1 MAMAESSTVRSAPI
15 DIRPTRKSRRRTLS
29 SSASTKPTFS
39 SQYEI
44 DGAVLGEGAYG
55 SVYKCT
61 HRITEI
67 EYAVKIIYKK
77 LGQAGRK
84 EGKEKVCREIEVY
97 YQCQSSHNILHL
109 VELFEDED
117 KFYLI
122 FELIRGG
129 SLEARIA
136 EVGDDGRIGEKS
148 VKSLVHSIASALQF
162 LHSNGIAH
170 RDIKPAN
177 ILLPSPTTL
186 EGAKLCDFDL
196 ASRSRTPEFRGD
208 LCMSSPVGSAEFMA
222 PEVVAAFTA
231 CDDQRVKYDQS
242 CDVWSLGVI
251 TYSLLCG
258 KAPFE
263 GSCGNDCGWDQGGS
277 CDECMDSL
285 FHAIQQ
291 CSLKFPQSEW
301 STISPEAKSLISRCL
316 AKDPSRRPT
325 PDQILSHDWFAD
337 ALEPANR
344 GRLSELPNEVV
355 ITPA

>member
-97 YQCQSSHNILHL
+97 YQCQSSNNILHL

-129 SLEARIA
+129 E
-136 EVGDDGRIGEKS
+136 
-148 VKSLVHSIASALQF
+148 
-162 LHSNGIAH
+162 
-170 RDIKPAN
+170 
-177 ILLPSPTTL
+177 
-186 EGAKLCDFDL
+186 
-196 ASRSRTPEFRGD
+196 
-208 LCMSSPVGSAEFMA
+208 
-222 PEVVAAFTA
+222 
-231 CDDQRVKYDQS
+231 
-242 CDVWSLGVI
+242 
-251 TYSLLCG
+251 
-258 KAPFE
+258 
-263 GSCGNDCGWDQGGS
+263 
-277 CDECMDSL
+277 
-285 FHAIQQ
+285 
-291 CSLKFPQSEW
+291 
-301 STISPEAKSLISRCL
+301 
-316 AKDPSRRPT
+316 
-325 PDQILSHDWFAD
+325 
-337 ALEPANR
+337 
-344 GRLSELPNEVV
+344 
-355 ITPA
+355 

>member
-129 SLEARIA
+129 E
-136 EVGDDGRIGEKS
+136 
-148 VKSLVHSIASALQF
+148 
-162 LHSNGIAH
+162 
-170 RDIKPAN
+170 
-177 ILLPSPTTL
+177 
-186 EGAKLCDFDL
+186 
-196 ASRSRTPEFRGD
+196 
-208 LCMSSPVGSAEFMA
+208 
-222 PEVVAAFTA
+222 
-231 CDDQRVKYDQS
+231 
-242 CDVWSLGVI
+242 
-251 TYSLLCG
+251 
-258 KAPFE
+258 
-263 GSCGNDCGWDQGGS
+263 
-277 CDECMDSL
+277 
-285 FHAIQQ
+285 
-291 CSLKFPQSEW
+291 
-301 STISPEAKSLISRCL
+301 
-316 AKDPSRRPT
+316 
-325 PDQILSHDWFAD
+325 
-337 ALEPANR
+337 
-344 GRLSELPNEVV
+344 
-355 ITPA
+355 